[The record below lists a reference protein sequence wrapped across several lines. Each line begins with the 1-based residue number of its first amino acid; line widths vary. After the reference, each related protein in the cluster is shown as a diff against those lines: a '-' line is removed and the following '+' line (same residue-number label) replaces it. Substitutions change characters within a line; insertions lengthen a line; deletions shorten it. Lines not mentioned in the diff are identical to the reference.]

1 MYSLFDYYFQ
11 PPTRTV
17 YVVSEEQLEKI
28 KLKQKNAEIKE
39 VESQLKELDAA
50 YDRRKSSLNDSL
62 ATLRTQV
69 KELDKASEPKSLEE
83 ALTG

>member
-62 ATLRTQV
+62 ANLRTQV

>member
-39 VESQLKELDAA
+39 VESQLEELDAA
-50 YDRRKSSLNDSL
+50 YNRRKSSLNDSL

-69 KELDKASEPKSLEE
+69 KELDKVSEPKSLEE

>member
-28 KLKQKNAEIKE
+28 KLKQKKAEIEE

-62 ATLRTQV
+62 ASLKLQV
-69 KELDKASEPKSLEE
+69 KELEPSTEPKSLEE